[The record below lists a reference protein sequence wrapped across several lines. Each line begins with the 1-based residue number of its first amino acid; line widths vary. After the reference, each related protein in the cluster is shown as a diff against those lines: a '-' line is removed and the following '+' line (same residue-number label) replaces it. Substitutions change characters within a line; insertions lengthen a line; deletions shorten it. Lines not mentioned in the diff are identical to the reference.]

1 MPIAAK
7 CLIRTLIL
15 TALVLVVL
23 VVRAVQDLANPKLT
37 NRLAFAAAGATPR
50 WFMPIAAGDLI
61 KTLIVLAALVLAVQD
76 LVLPKLTNRLVFAV
90 AGARPGRLMPIA
102 AGGLKNRTLI
112 VQILTTLILVVCCLH
127 KVLLN

>member
-76 LVLPKLTNRLVFAV
+76 LVIPKLTNRLVFAV
-90 AGARPGRLMPIA
+90 AGAWQAHAHCSRRSEEQDPDCSNSDHSDSGRLLSA
-102 AGGLKNRTLI
+102 
-112 VQILTTLILVVCCLH
+112 
-127 KVLLN
+127 